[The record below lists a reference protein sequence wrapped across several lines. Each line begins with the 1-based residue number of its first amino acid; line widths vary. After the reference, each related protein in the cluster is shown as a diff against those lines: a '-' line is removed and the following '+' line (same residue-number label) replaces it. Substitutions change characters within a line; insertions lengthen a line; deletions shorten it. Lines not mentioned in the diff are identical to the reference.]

1 MHVLTVFSDSLVEK
15 EVKKTLH
22 VPQHMKVAFACAL
35 GYPVEPSGRDVR
47 VRRDIEAFVH
57 HNRFGRKDIW
67 WKALESDDVL
77 VAQAG

>member
-1 MHVLTVFSDSLVEK
+1 M
-15 EVKKTLH
+15 
-22 VPQHMKVAFACAL
+22 
-35 GYPVEPSGRDVR
+35 DVR